1 MSTQARRPAVPPHPA
16 GRPEEHRAAAAG
28 PGAPPPRPALPP
40 KPAAPPAAARPD
52 EQPPVEDRAA
62 PPKTRRTF
70 PAFPA
75 PRATPPRAP
84 VPPQPPTPDPG
95 PPETPRPT
103 PRPRGRWSTGA
114 VDLTPRPGAGAPFA
128 AAPRGP
134 ERDEAT
140 TRLRPVPRSPRRRA
154 AAVCLVL
161 GLGLV
166 AGGATGTWLTGGDSA
181 GAAADSF
188 TAGAALW
195 HDAPV
200 DRLFPPTVKGRKA
213 GPGGADRTW
222 TRIAVA
228 PDSGCAKALDPLL
241 ASVLEPVGCARL
253 LRATYTDATRSEVV
267 TVGLLFTRAG
277 EQAMT
282 DLRTRFRAEKLDRR
296 RDLMP
301 RPYAAKDTLAEGF
314 GDPQRAS
321 WSVAVLADLPAVVY
335 AVSGFADGREV
346 TEPQPAAAATAD
358 GATTA
363 PAQAGL
369 GHTAL
374 AHTDRAAARLRGLAH
389 RATEES

>member
-1 MSTQARRPAVPPHPA
+1 GDQVIDSGFRSDRAAEHPA
-16 GRPEEHRAAAAG
+16 WVKALGPLEAEAAA
-28 PGAPPPRPALPP
+28 
-40 KPAAPPAAARPD
+40 
-52 EQPPVEDRAA
+52 AA
-62 PPKTRRTF
+62 PPKSPRTF
-70 PAFPA
+70 PAFP
-75 PRATPPRAP
+75 
-84 VPPQPPTPDPG
+84 
-95 PPETPRPT
+95 TPRPAE
-103 PRPRGRWSTGA
+103 PRPRARRHTGA
-114 VDLTPRPGAGAPFA
+114 VDLTDRPGAGAPFA

-134 ERDEAT
+134 GHDEAT
-140 TRLRPVPRSPRRRA
+140 TRLRPVPRSPRRTAA

-166 AGGATGTWLTGGDSA
+166 AGGAAGTWLAGGDSA
-181 GAAADSF
+181 GAADRFA
-188 TAGAALW
+188 AGAALW

-200 DRLFPPTVKGRKA
+200 DRLFPPTVEGKKA

-241 ASVLEPVGCARL
+241 ASVLAPAGCARL

-277 EQAMT
+277 EQTMT
-282 DLRTRFRAEKLDRR
+282 DLRTRFRTEKLDQR

-301 RPYAAKDTLAEGF
+301 RPYAAEGTPAEGF
-314 GDPQRAS
+314 GDDQRAS
-321 WSVAVLADLPAVVY
+321 WSLTVLDALPAVVY
-335 AVSGFADGREV
+335 AVSGFADGREI
-346 TEPQPAAAATAD
+346 TEPPPAASATAD

-374 AHTDRAAARLRGLAH
+374 AHTERATARLRSLA
-389 RATEES
+389 RPDTEER

>member
-1 MSTQARRPAVPPHPA
+1 MPLPGRVRENGGRMSTQARRPDVPPPPA
-16 GRPEEHRAAAAG
+16 RRPEEPA
-28 PGAPPPRPALPP
+28 PGTTAPTPPRPTTPPRPAAPP
-40 KPAAPPAAARPD
+40 RPATPPARPPAAD
-52 EQPPVEDRAA
+52 AA
-62 PPKTRRTF
+62 PPKSPRTF

-75 PRATPPRAP
+75 PRPAEPPRLR
-84 VPPQPPTPDPG
+84 D
-95 PPETPRPT
+95 R
-103 PRPRGRWSTGA
+103 RHTGA
-114 VDLTPRPGAGAPFA
+114 VDLDPRPGAGAPFA
-128 AAPRGP
+128 AAPRGQ
-134 ERDEAT
+134 EHDEAT
-140 TRLRPVPRSPRRRA
+140 TRLRPVPRSPRRTAA

-166 AGGATGTWLTGGDSA
+166 AGGAAGTWLTGGDSA
-181 GAAADSF
+181 GAADRF

-200 DRLFPPTVKGRKA
+200 DRLFPPIVQGKKA

-241 ASVLEPVGCARL
+241 ASVLEPAGCARL

-277 EQAMT
+277 EQTMT
-282 DLRTRFRAEKLDRR
+282 DLRTRFRTEKLDQR

-301 RPYAAKDTLAEGF
+301 RPYAAKGTPAEGF
-314 GDPQRAS
+314 GDDQRAS
-321 WSVAVLADLPAVVY
+321 WSLTVLDDLPAVVY
-335 AVSGFADGREV
+335 AVSGFADGREI
-346 TEPQPAAAATAD
+346 TEPQPAASATAD

-374 AHTDRAAARLRGLAH
+374 AHTERATARLRALA
-389 RATEES
+389 RPDTEER